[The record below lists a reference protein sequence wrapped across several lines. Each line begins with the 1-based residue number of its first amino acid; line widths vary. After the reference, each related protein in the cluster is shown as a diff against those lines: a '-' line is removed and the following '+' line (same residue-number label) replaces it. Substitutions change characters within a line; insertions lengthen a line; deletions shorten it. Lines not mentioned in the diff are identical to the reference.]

1 MFFSLLG
8 RLFILFLK
16 MLFIWLINTL
26 VLLFELFLWLLDSF

>member
-8 RLFILFLK
+8 RLFILFLN

-26 VLLFELFLWLLDSF
+26 VLLFELLLWLLDSF